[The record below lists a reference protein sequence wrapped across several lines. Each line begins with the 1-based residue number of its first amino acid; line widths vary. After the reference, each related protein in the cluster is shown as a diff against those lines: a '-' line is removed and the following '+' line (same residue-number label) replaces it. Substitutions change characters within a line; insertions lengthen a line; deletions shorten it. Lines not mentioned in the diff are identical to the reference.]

1 MTCRHPSAGVGSLP
15 LVFSRLGSFAV
26 RRRRAVLVLTVL
38 FFVLAVVLG
47 GGVFDK
53 LSTGGFQ
60 DPEAESTRAADL
72 LEERFGQGD
81 PNLVLLVTPDGG
93 VVDDPAAV
101 EAGTALTERLAGEE
115 GVAQAVSYWSLG
127 SPPPL
132 RSEDSDEALVLAF
145 VDGNEDEAEETV
157 SDLTDRYEGEH

>member
-1 MTCRHPSAGVGSLP
+1 MACRHPSASVGSLL
-15 LVFSRLGSFAV
+15 LVFTRLGSFAV

-81 PNLVLLVTPDGG
+81 PNLVLLAAPQADG
-93 VVDDPAAV
+93 VDDPEAVAA
-101 EAGTALTERLAGEE
+101 GRALTERLADED
-115 GVAQAVSYWSLG
+115 GVAQAVSYWTLG

-132 RSEDSDEALVLAF
+132 RSD
-145 VDGNEDEAEETV
+145 T
-157 SDLTDRYEGEH
+157 